1 MEILLPIFAG
11 MKLVPHWYFGKMWK
25 NWFSLPSMRQQDNTS
40 KFWKRG
46 GGALIRGGALI
57 MQNTTFI
64 NIKMHNDNLSYSGF
78 VIFSN
83 SFSAS
88 YCGLVSVNWQ
98 KSYCSNCI
106 NKSPES
112 RCSML
117 FMCVCACVDVCEHV
131 FRKVC
136 ACVYLHVWAY
146 AWMVLSVGIPSSQD
160 GFFSSFSILKACAH
174 GGFFINHGLK
184 SKL

>member
-1 MEILLPIFAG
+1 MGVWWRVHFSILKAP
-11 MKLVPHWYFGKMWK
+11 
-25 NWFSLPSMRQQDNTS
+25 R
-40 KFWKRG
+40 
-46 GGALIRGGALI
+46 ALIK
-57 MQNTTFI
+57 QNTVFV

-98 KSYCSNCI
+98 KLYCSNCI

-146 AWMVLSVGIPSSQD
+146 AWMVLSVGIPSSRD
-160 GFFSSFSILKACAH
+160 GFFQVFQFWKPVPTRDFS
-174 GGFFINHGLK
+174 
-184 SKL
+184 